1 MSEQDQPVTGIK
13 KWLIAAR
20 PFSFTAS
27 VVAVLLGLAVSYHMG
42 YPILWGPFLL
52 TLIGMLSF
60 QVAANLLNDCY
71 DHRRK
76 LDTQVF
82 PTSGAVVRGLISE
95 SEAFRAA
102 LVCLAVGTV
111 CGLVLVKVAGP
122 VVLLLGIIGT
132 VIALG
137 YTTARFCF
145 KYVGLGDAAIF
156 CAFGILPVF
165 GTYWVQA
172 RAFSWQPILWS
183 IPLVLVT
190 VGILHA
196 NNWRDIESDRAK
208 GCRTFAG
215 VLGERGS
222 RIYHHVLVLLPFAL
236 TAGYVIVRCAGGVE
250 MVAPLSVLVALVALP
265 SAVKLARID
274 RTHHAEAFVA
284 LDGATA
290 QLQLKLGLLLTV
302 ALIVS
307 RHLPAPW

>member
-1 MSEQDQPVTGIK
+1 
-13 KWLIAAR
+13 
-20 PFSFTAS
+20 
-27 VVAVLLGLAVSYHMG
+27 
-42 YPILWGPFLL
+42 
-52 TLIGMLSF
+52 MLSF

-71 DHRRK
+71 DHRRE

-95 SEAFRAA
+95 RQAFRAA
-102 LVCLAVGTV
+102 LVCLVAGTA
-111 CGLVLVKVAGP
+111 CGLALATVAGP
-122 VVLLLGIIGT
+122 VVLLLGVIGAI
-132 VIALG
+132 IALG
-137 YTTARFCF
+137 YTTARLCF
-145 KYVGLGDAAIF
+145 KYVRLGDAAIF

-172 RAFSWQPILWS
+172 QQFSWQPILWS
-183 IPLVLVT
+183 VPLVLVT

-215 VLGERGS
+215 LLGEQGS
-222 RIYHHVLVLLPFAL
+222 RVYHHLLVLLPFVL
-236 TAGYVIVRCAGGVE
+236 TVGFIVIRLVAGVE
-250 MVAPLSVLVALVALP
+250 MVAPLSALIALLALP
-265 SAVKLARID
+265 SALKLARID
-274 RTHHAEAFVA
+274 RSHHAEAFVA

>member
-1 MSEQDQPVTGIK
+1 MTEQEQAVTGIK
-13 KWLIAAR
+13 RWLIAAR
-20 PFSFTAS
+20 PWSFTAS

-42 YPILWGPFLL
+42 YAIRWFPFVL
-52 TLIGMLSF
+52 TLIGMLAF

-82 PTSGAVVRGLISE
+82 PTSGAVVRGLITE
-95 SEAFRAA
+95 KQAFRAA
-102 LVCLAVGTV
+102 LACLAVGV
-111 CGLVLVKVAGP
+111 MCGLVLVKVAGP
-122 VVLLLGIIGT
+122 VVLLLGVIGAI
-132 VIALG
+132 IALT

-172 RAFSWQPILWS
+172 QVFSWQPILWS
-183 IPLVLVT
+183 VPLVLVT

-196 NNWRDIESDRAK
+196 NNWRDIESDCAK
-208 GCRTFAG
+208 GCVTFAG
-215 VLGERGS
+215 MLGEEGS
-222 RIYHHVLVLLPFAL
+222 RIYHQLLVLLPFAL
-236 TAGYVIVRCAGGVE
+236 TAGFVVVRLVGRVD
-250 MVAPLSVLVALVALP
+250 MVAPLSVLVTLVALP
-265 SAVKLARID
+265 SAVKLARVD
-274 RTHHAEAFVA
+274 RHHHAEVFVA

-302 ALIVS
+302 ALFVS